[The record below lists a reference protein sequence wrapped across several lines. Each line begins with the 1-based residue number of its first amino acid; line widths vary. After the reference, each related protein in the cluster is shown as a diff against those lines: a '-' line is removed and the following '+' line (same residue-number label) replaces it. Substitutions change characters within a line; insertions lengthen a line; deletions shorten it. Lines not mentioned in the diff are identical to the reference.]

1 MSNEFTFKIGDEA
14 VKTIIELRD
23 QEPGDKQYALFL
35 QIDGVHGNQFTYDLS
50 FLDIE
55 QTRSDDKRIDFG
67 DLAFVIASK
76 DIDKFDGASL
86 DMSDDDQA
94 PGLTMDNPNT
104 PSPAMI
110 GNPADLP
117 ELKGELAEKVQAVL
131 ENQINPAIAS
141 HGGAAQLI
149 GVEGNDIYLRLGG
162 GCQGCGMAQVTLT
175 QGIEASLREAVPE
188 IGNIIDATDH
198 AAGENPYFA
207 SH

>member
-1 MSNEFTFKIGDEA
+1 MSEKFEFKIGDEA
-14 VKTIIELRD
+14 VKTIIDLRN
-23 QEPGDKQYALFL
+23 QEPGDKEYALFL

-50 FLDIE
+50 FLDVN
-55 QTRSDDKRIDFG
+55 QARSDDIRIDFG
-67 DLAFVIASK
+67 DLPVIIASK
-76 DIDKFDGASL
+76 DRDKFDGASL
-86 DMSDDDQA
+86 DMSEDPDA

-104 PSPAMI
+104 PSPAMV

>member
-1 MSNEFTFKIGDEA
+1 MSEDYNFKIGEEA

-23 QEPGDKQYALFL
+23 KEPGDKEYALFL

-50 FLDIE
+50 FLDIN
-55 QTRSDDKRIDFG
+55 QARSDDLRLDFG
-67 DLAFVIASK
+67 NLSAIIASK

-86 DMSDDDQA
+86 DMSDDEFA

-162 GCQGCGMAQVTLT
+162 GCQGCGMAQVTLS
-175 QGIEASLREAVPE
+175 QGIEASLRQAVPE

>member
-67 DLAFVIASK
+67 DLAVVIASK

-162 GCQGCGMAQVTLT
+162 GCQGCGICLLYT
-175 QGIEASLREAVPE
+175 S
-188 IGNIIDATDH
+188 DAAD
-198 AAGENPYFA
+198 E
-207 SH
+207 

>member
-1 MSNEFTFKIGDEA
+1 MSEDYNFKIGEEA

-23 QEPGDKQYALFL
+23 KEPGDKEYALFL

-50 FLDIE
+50 FLDIN
-55 QTRSDDKRIDFG
+55 QARSDDLRLDFG
-67 DLAFVIASK
+67 NLTVIIASK

-86 DMSDDDQA
+86 DMSDDEFA

-162 GCQGCGMAQVTLT
+162 GCQGCGMAQVTLS
-175 QGIEASLREAVPE
+175 QGIEASLRQAVPE